1 MKLFKNL
8 LRTPSFVLGFGLF
21 FSTLLLALLGP
32 LLVHVDVNTRV
43 GLAFTPPSS
52 AHWLGTDH
60 LGVDMVSLLI
70 AGLRSSLYVGF
81 IAGTVATTVGTL
93 IGLYGGYKGGLIDD
107 VLTVGTNLFLVIPS
121 LIVLI
126 LLSSSIENG
135 RSLTLIALIIGCTTW
150 TWSARAV
157 RAQSSS
163 LRGRDHVALARINGY
178 GTMGIVLLHIMPYLL
193 SYIFMVFILQ
203 TATGI
208 LSEASISMLGLGPYD
223 SISLGKILN
232 EAIHNEALSDGAWW
246 AFAPA
251 VVLITVIVFALYIIN
266 TSLEG
271 VFNPRLRK

>member
-1 MKLFKNL
+1 MKLLKNL
-8 LRTPSFVLGFGLF
+8 LKSPSFVIGMGLF
-21 FSTLLLALLGP
+21 LLTLLFALLGP
-32 LLVHVDVNTRV
+32 LLTHVDVNTRV
-43 GLAFTPPSS
+43 GLAYMPPSGE
-52 AHWLGTDH
+52 HLLGTDH
-60 LGVDMVSLLI
+60 MGVDMISLLV

-81 IAGTVATTVGTL
+81 LAGSVATVVGTL

-126 LLSSSIENG
+126 LLSASIENG

-157 RAQSSS
+157 RAQASS
-163 LRGRDHVALARINGY
+163 LRNRDHVALARINGY
-178 GTMGIVLLHIMPYLL
+178 GTFGIVLMHIMPYLL

-203 TATGI
+203 MATGI

-232 EAIHNEALSDGAWW
+232 EAKTNEALTDGAWW

-251 VVLITVIVFALYIIN
+251 MVLITVIVFALYIIN